1 MRNLIL
7 GIESSC
13 DDSSLAVMDIDS
25 YEAIFYSKISQ
36 ETKHSKYGGVV
47 PELAA
52 RLHTAALPEILEK
65 AGPFLKEL
73 KAVCVT
79 NEPGLSVSLV
89 GGVSMAKTL
98 SVVLNLP
105 LIAINHLVGHIYSL
119 FLDKNAD
126 FPLGILLVSGGHTMV
141 LDIDE
146 FGKINIIL
154 TTTDDSFG
162 ESFDKVAKMMNL
174 GYPGGLII
182 ENLAK
187 KTSKDEFNFTV
198 PLLHSKRLE
207 YSFSGLKNQVRLE
220 IEKFG
225 ENITDV
231 DKQNIAYSF
240 QNAAIS
246 HIMDKLNKVFE
257 VKKWSKFG
265 VVGGASA
272 NLELRKN
279 LENLCDKYNSK
290 LLLAPLQYCA
300 DNALMI
306 ARAGIEKYRKKDF
319 TDYKKLQI
327 QPKLDLKKI

>member
-52 RLHTAALPEILEK
+52 RLHTAALPAILEK
-65 AGPFLKEL
+65 TKPFLKEI

-105 LIAINHLVGHIYSL
+105 LIAVNHLVGHIYSL

-187 KTSKDEFNFTV
+187 KTSKDEYNFTV

-225 ENITDV
+225 ESITDV